1 MPVAEGDVVVG
12 LRGSYRIETRHG
24 EGSFG
29 VTYHAKDTA
38 SGADVIVKELR
49 VEKLDDWKALEL
61 FEREG
66 EVLATLSH
74 PNIPAFRDFFAHGA
88 PEPLPV
94 SAMSTYAGT
103 VHLSLVLVQ
112 QFITGSTLQQRV
124 DLGQRLSSSEGM
136 AVLRSL
142 LGALHYLHE
151 RTPPLVHRD
160 IKPGNVILTP
170 EGQPFLVDFGA
181 IQNRL
186 TGPGSSGST
195 IVGTVGYMPL
205 EQIRGDARP
214 ASDLYA
220 LGITMVV
227 ALSATPLEGM
237 PFDDAAGKI
246 ATKRALPHDVPHL
259 LQDTLDSMIAPL
271 LGQRVQSAAEV
282 LSRLDAPL
290 PQAAI
295 EPDVPAARV
304 PDARGWVYAVF
315 AIAMAVLV
323 GGVVFGLT
331 SRSAGTSVATP
342 QAASPPSPPPP
353 GASPFAAGQTWS
365 GTYICAQGSTS
376 LVLHIVAASPGRVD
390 AIFEFNY
397 LPKHVHGSNKASG
410 RFDPTTREFDL
421 LPGTWIEQPVNYVT
435 VTLRG
440 RITEDGR
447 TYAGTIEGPSCTT
460 FSVNLDGAGL

>member
-12 LRGSYRIETRHG
+12 LRGRYRIESRHG

-29 VTYHAKDTA
+29 VTYRARDAA
-38 SGADVIVKELR
+38 SGAEVIVKELR

-88 PEPLPV
+88 PAPLPV
-94 SAMSTYAGT
+94 SAMSTYDGPA
-103 VHLSLVLVQ
+103 HLSLVLVQ

-124 DLGQRLSSSEGM
+124 DLGQRLSASEGLG
-136 AVLRSL
+136 VLRAL

-170 EGQPFLVDFGA
+170 EGRPFLVDFGA

-186 TGPGSSGST
+186 TGPGATGST

-220 LGITMVV
+220 LGVTMVV
-227 ALSATPLEGM
+227 ALSATPLEGV

-246 ATKRALPHDVPHL
+246 ATERALPRDVPQL
-259 LQDTLDSMIAPL
+259 LRHALDSMIAPL
-271 LGQRVQSAAEV
+271 LGQRARSAAEV
-282 LSRLDAPL
+282 LSRLDSMPS
-290 PQAAI
+290 QDAI
-295 EPDVPAARV
+295 EPGTPATFPSAR
-304 PDARGWVYAVF
+304 RWVYAVL
-315 AIAMAVLV
+315 AIAMAVLL
-323 GGVVFGLT
+323 GGVVVGLT
-331 SRSAGTSVATP
+331 ARAPATSVITP
-342 QAASPPSPPPP
+342 RAAPPP
-353 GASPFAAGQTWS
+353 GGLPFAAGQTWS

-376 LVLHIVAASPGRVD
+376 LVLHIVATSQRHVD

-410 RFDPTTREFDL
+410 TFDPTTREFDL

-435 VTLRG
+435 VILHG
-440 RITEDGR
+440 RVTEDGR
-447 TYAGTIEGPSCTT
+447 TYSGTISGPSCTT
-460 FSVNLDGAGL
+460 FSVNRDGP